1 MELRNSTSSMLSG
14 KTQASRRL
22 RYAKAWVQ
30 TRGLWQSRP
39 PIWKQRATS
48 GESNPT
54 DGRSQLIYPTERAQS
69 LKNSKAHIET
79 LFYEWLAEALT
90 EEEREEFAR
99 LLDVL
104 YHRCKEESK
113 AGFPE
118 VTARVKERE

>member
-1 MELRNSTSSMLSG
+1 MQKLGCRQG
-14 KTQASRRL
+14 
-22 RYAKAWVQ
+22 
-30 TRGLWQSRP
+30 GLWQSRP

-48 GESNPT
+48 GGRAT
-54 DGRSQLIYPTERAQS
+54 RRDGRSQLIYPTERAQS